1 MKLTLKIKPD
11 ALFKLRI
18 LIDDEMNLTVDRL
31 IRYEDADPDTLTEF
45 DKLTRD
51 SLRKDL
57 TALEDLQSAYLTALD
72 NMVTWIE

>member
-11 ALFKLRI
+11 ALFKLRV
-18 LIDDEMNLTVDRL
+18 LIDDEMNLTVNRL
-31 IRYEDADPDTLTEF
+31 MKYEEADPDALTEF

-57 TALEDLQSAYLTALD
+57 TALEDLQGAYLTALD